1 MIAALVAAV
10 AAAGA
15 AIWQNS
21 ENKKAQK
28 RANEA
33 NIANQQA
40 MWEKTNEY
48 NDPTNQMIRLQ
59 KAGLNPN
66 LIYGSGAPYNTAQN
80 QNMPDVKTP
89 EINNPFENLPSAIND
104 YNNVRQQEKRISNET
119 LVATTNAAN
128 TAADTLNKK
137 IAGEG
142 MNFDLTQKRR
152 LADNV
157 FNLQELNVSQA
168 KQQLVKQQIENANL
182 PKIYKSQLEEAATR
196 RMLMGSQMSTE
207 QIKREQMRL
216 EIDLKKAGLENAP
229 WWARFIM
236 RQFNDEPQ
244 KRIYDG
250 SMPIEDM
257 PNGAYRIINGQKY
270 YYE

>member
-10 AAAGA
+10 AAVAGA
-15 AIWQNS
+15 VINNNA
-21 ENKKAQK
+21 NKKRQ
-28 RANEA
+28 REANEA
-33 NIANQQA
+33 NVANQQA
-40 MWEKTNEY
+40 MWEQTNEY
-48 NDPTNQMIRLQ
+48 NDPTNQMMRLQ

-80 QNMPDVKTP
+80 QNVPDIKSY
-89 EINNPFENLPSAIND
+89 ESKNPFENLPSAVSD

-142 MNFDLTQKRR
+142 MEFDLSQRRR
-152 LADNV
+152 LADNA
-157 FNLQELNVSQA
+157 FNLQELNVAQA
-168 KQQLVKQQIENANL
+168 QQQLIKQQIENSNL
-182 PKIYKSQLEEAATR
+182 PQIYKSQLEEAATR
-196 RMLMGSQMSTE
+196 RVLMGSQMSTE
-207 QIKREQMRL
+207 QMKREQIRL

-236 RQFNDEPQ
+236 RQ
-244 KRIYDG
+244 YDKSG
-250 SMPIEDM
+250 ID
-257 PNGAYRIINGQKY
+257 YYINPKY
-270 YYE
+270 D